1 MASYEKAEALQTY
14 VKKNLKKINDLIQ
27 DLPDISEFED
37 VIDDISDV
45 STYIGGLDSNTD
57 KKVGDDIKKKIRY
70 LSNYLSGIKE
80 NITNLKGNKVTL
92 SPESITIESNAYT
105 KSYAKENFL
114 KDKFPIIPD
123 WFLFWWI
130 RFCFFLD
137 DW

>member
-45 STYIGGLDSNTD
+45 STYIGGLD
-57 KKVGDDIKKKIRY
+57 IQKKISY
-70 LSNYLSGIKE
+70 LSRSLSSIKE
-80 NITNLKGNKVTL
+80 NTTNLKENKVTL
-92 SPESITIESNAYT
+92 SPESITIESNANT

-123 WFLFWWI
+123 
-130 RFCFFLD
+130 
-137 DW
+137 

>member
-45 STYIGGLDSNTD
+45 STYIGGLDANTD
-57 KKVGDDIKKKIRY
+57 KKVGDDIQKKISY
-70 LSNYLSGIKE
+70 LSRSLSSIKE
-80 NITNLKGNKVTL
+80 NTTNLKENKVTL
-92 SPESITIESNAYT
+92 SPESITIESNANT

-123 WFLFWWI
+123 
-130 RFCFFLD
+130 
-137 DW
+137 

>member
-45 STYIGGLDSNTD
+45 STYIGGLDANTD
-57 KKVGDDIKKKIRY
+57 KNVGDDIQKKIRY

-92 SPESITIESNAYT
+92 SHESITIESNAYT

-123 WFLFWWI
+123 
-130 RFCFFLD
+130 
-137 DW
+137 